1 MKEEGKRKKKIAPPK
16 KKTGSATYQQIQR
29 KSLIVVFYIKEGNW
43 VYESKGEI
51 WALQQ
56 GVTVFFK
63 VFFIFWQFHKKQL
76 TVNSVVGYAVCK

>member
-1 MKEEGKRKKKIAPPK
+1 MKEEGKRKKKQPPPK

-63 VFFIFWQFHKKQL
+63 VFSFWQFHKKHL
-76 TVNSVVGYAVCK
+76 TVNFVVGYAVCK